1 MSQYTPANP
10 DVPAPSEPATPSW
23 SWPPPPQPEPAR
35 RRKTGLVAGAVVGVL
50 ALVVGAVALVATQG
64 GESANAQ
71 PLALTFT
78 EGQTET
84 YAIHMT
90 LDGQMSSDLFGD
102 MPLLMDMNQVQTWTV
117 RSIDDDGVA
126 TIEVS
131 TPELSG
137 FVNGVA
143 LPASSVPPIEIE
155 VAPDGRVVSAGG
167 LALGGAGQ
175 TQGFGFPGSSQLTP
189 ILPDEG
195 DRVAPGD
202 SWDKDFSQEFPFGE
216 GTIEYTASS
225 TYERNQNVDGR
236 QAAVIVT
243 EMTVPMDFT
252 MRFDELIAAL
262 GDEAL
267 AGAGPTEIDA
277 LGDATISYG
286 GEGQFTQTSLVDL
299 DAKELLRT
307 EGAGDFEISME
318 FDGIPGFS
326 GAVEFSGS
334 FTQQLERQ

>member
-1 MSQYTPANP
+1 MSQYTPPNP
-10 DVPAPSEPATPSW
+10 DVPAPPNPGTSW
-23 SWPPPPQPEPAR
+23 SSPPAPQQTPAR
-35 RRKTGLVAGAVVGVL
+35 RRKTGLVASAVVVVVVL
-50 ALVVGAVALVATQG
+50 AVGAVALVTQG

-71 PLALTFT
+71 PLALSFRN
-78 EGQTET
+78 GQTET

-90 LDGQMSSDLFGD
+90 LDGQMSSGLFGD
-102 MPLLMDMNQVQTWTV
+102 MPLLMDMTQVQTWSV
-117 RSIDDDGVA
+117 RSIDEDGVA
-126 TIEVS
+126 TIEVATS
-131 TPELSG
+131 ELSG

-143 LPASSVPPIEIE
+143 LPPSSVPPLEIQ

-216 GTIEYTASS
+216 GSIEYTASS
-225 TYERNQNVDGR
+225 TYERNANVDGH

-252 MRFDELIAAL
+252 LRFNELIAAL
-262 GDEAL
+262 GEDAL
-267 AGAGPTEIDA
+267 GAAGPAGLDG
-277 LGDATISYG
+277 LGDATIAYG
-286 GEGQFTQTSLVDL
+286 GRGEFTQTSFVDL
-299 DAKELLRT
+299 DAQQLLRT

-326 GAVEFSGS
+326 GAIEFNGS
-334 FTQQLERQ
+334 FTQELERR

>member
-1 MSQYTPANP
+1 MSDYVPPNA
-10 DVPAPSEPATPSW
+10 DVPAPPDPTPAWSMEPAPTVRK
-23 SWPPPPQPEPAR
+23 R
-35 RRKTGLVAGAVVGVL
+35 RSGLVVGAIVVVL
-50 ALVVGAVALVATQG
+50 ALVLGAVGFIAMQG

-71 PLALTFT
+71 PLALAFRQ
-78 EGQTET
+78 GQTET

-90 LDGQMSSDLFGD
+90 LDGEMSSDFFGSQ
-102 MPLLMDMNQVQTWTV
+102 PLLMDMSQVQTWSV
-117 RSIDDDGVA
+117 LSIDQDGVA

-131 TPELSG
+131 TSELSG

-143 LPASSVPPIEIE
+143 LPASSVPPLEIE

-202 SWDKDFSQEFPFGE
+202 SWEKDFSQEFPFGE
-216 GTIEYTASS
+216 GSIEYTASS
-225 TYERNQNVDGR
+225 TYERNANVDGR

-252 MRFDELIAAL
+252 LSFNELISAL
-262 GDEAL
+262 GEDAL
-267 AGAGPTEIDA
+267 AGAGPGGIDM

-286 GEGQFTQTSLVDL
+286 GEGAFTQTSFVDL
-299 DAKELLRT
+299 GAQELLRT

-326 GAVEFSGS
+326 GAVDFSGS
-334 FTQQLERQ
+334 FTQELERR